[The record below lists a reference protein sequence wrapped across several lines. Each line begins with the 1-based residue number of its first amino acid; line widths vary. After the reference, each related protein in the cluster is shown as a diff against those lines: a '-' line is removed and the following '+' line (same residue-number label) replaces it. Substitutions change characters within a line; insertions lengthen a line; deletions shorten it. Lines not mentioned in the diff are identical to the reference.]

1 MDMDKTGYI
10 QYFNESE
17 ALTIP
22 LDVWN
27 DSNQAREGYLSMTF
41 ETGSSLP
48 YQRAFSLLVNE
59 GKEQDSIF
67 SDVDRNQKLQ
77 FSESLLFNFEADFSL
92 YLLFKCR

>member
-41 ETGSSLP
+41 ETGHH
-48 YQRAFSLLVNE
+48 
-59 GKEQDSIF
+59 
-67 SDVDRNQKLQ
+67 
-77 FSESLLFNFEADFSL
+77 
-92 YLLFKCR
+92 YLINVHFHF